1 MKDLFDTI
9 VQNEVETLNRKRKPN
24 KGSKIAR
31 YQLAQSM
38 GSDNLESFYGE
49 DSSWIDVD
57 DLEAFTATEAFSLFD
72 EFDIS

>member
-1 MKDLFDTI
+1 MKDLFETI
-9 VQNEVETLNRKRKPN
+9 VQNDIETLNRKRKPR

-38 GSDNLESFYGE
+38 GDDNLERLYGE

-57 DLEAFTATEAFSLFD
+57 DLEAFAASERSIIDDFDFS
-72 EFDIS
+72 

>member
-9 VQNEVETLNRKRKPN
+9 VQNDPQTLNRRRKPR

-31 YQLAQSM
+31 YQLAESL
-38 GSDNLESFYGE
+38 GSDNLERLFGH

-57 DLEAFTATEAFSLFD
+57 DLEAFAATEASSLLDDF
-72 EFDIS
+72 EIS

>member
-9 VQNEVETLNRKRKPN
+9 VQNDVETLNRKRKSR

-31 YQLAQSM
+31 FQLAQSL
-38 GSDNLESFYGE
+38 GSDSLERLYGE

-57 DLEAFTATEAFSLFD
+57 DLEAFSSSDRSLLDDFDFS
-72 EFDIS
+72 

>member
-9 VQNEVETLNRKRKPN
+9 VQNEVETLNRKRKPR

-31 YQLAQSM
+31 YQLAQSL
-38 GSDNLESFYGE
+38 GSDSLERLYGE

-57 DLEAFTATEAFSLFD
+57 DLEAFAASERSLLDDFDFS
-72 EFDIS
+72 